1 MRRLVY
7 FLFLCFALSLIAC
20 DDRIDDSRKSH
31 FHGDTLM
38 SIAWNY
44 PLIMESH
51 YGTMYTNEG
60 NTRRVPV
67 IPRSWSGM
75 WSGLYVIDS
84 EDPRRYGVK
93 ADTSLLLNVIVRGD
107 TVDRRKKEYDE
118 YDRISRLRTGEVQ
131 VGRTPVLCGVDR
143 LEAVGTDA
151 KTGEK
156 EIMGESMRLRL
167 RSFLYKY
174 EDDVPKGEIQWVA
187 CEPSKVISRYN
198 LTEVGRLDPR
208 REARELE
215 PRIKIYV
222 PFRVC
227 RKYNHMRVSLLLVNR
242 QKLHFEIAMPD
253 PSTLTPEGFK
263 VYRREYMDDENVI
276 L

>member
-1 MRRLVY
+1 
-7 FLFLCFALSLIAC
+7 
-20 DDRIDDSRKSH
+20 
-31 FHGDTLM
+31 M

-51 YGTMYTNEG
+51 YGTRYTNEG

-67 IPRSWSGM
+67 IPRSWSGK
-75 WSGLYVIDS
+75 WSGLYVIDP
-84 EDPRRYGVK
+84 EVKGVYGSK

-198 LTEVGRLDPR
+198 LTKVGRLDPR
-208 REARELE
+208 SEARELE

-222 PFRVC
+222 PLRIC
-227 RKYNHMRVSLLLVNR
+227 RAYDRMRVGLLLVNR
-242 QKLHFEIAMPD
+242 QKLVFEIRNPD
-253 PSTLTPEGFK
+253 LTTLTPEGFK
-263 VYRREYMDDENVI
+263 VYRKELMTKEDV
-276 L
+276 LL

>member
-1 MRRLVY
+1 
-7 FLFLCFALSLIAC
+7 
-20 DDRIDDSRKSH
+20 
-31 FHGDTLM
+31 M

-131 VGRTPVLCGVDR
+131 IGRTPVLCGVDR

-156 EIMGESMRLRL
+156 EIMGASMRLRL

>member
-1 MRRLVY
+1 
-7 FLFLCFALSLIAC
+7 
-20 DDRIDDSRKSH
+20 
-31 FHGDTLM
+31 M

-131 VGRTPVLCGVDR
+131 VGENPCALWSGSTRSCGYGCEDR
-143 LEAVGTDA
+143 
-151 KTGEK
+151 
-156 EIMGESMRLRL
+156 
-167 RSFLYKY
+167 
-174 EDDVPKGEIQWVA
+174 
-187 CEPSKVISRYN
+187 
-198 LTEVGRLDPR
+198 
-208 REARELE
+208 
-215 PRIKIYV
+215 
-222 PFRVC
+222 
-227 RKYNHMRVSLLLVNR
+227 
-242 QKLHFEIAMPD
+242 
-253 PSTLTPEGFK
+253 
-263 VYRREYMDDENVI
+263 
-276 L
+276 